1 MLMMILLFFILGLI
15 LGSFYNVCIYRIPV
29 DQSVVF
35 GRSHCGNCDHVL
47 GPLDMI
53 PVLSYVM
60 LRGKCRY
67 CGVAFSPRYALVE
80 LLTGL
85 LFALTFHLTGLEL
98 ELIPRLV
105 MVSLLIII
113 TFIDIDHMII
123 PFRLTITGGVLALIW
138 QITAGTQSWISV
150 ALGFVLGFGLLAIF
164 VFFGGMGGGDAF
176 LGGMF
181 GLYFGL
187 TQTFALLMISFIIGG
202 LFSIYVLLTGRRKR
216 HEKLPFGPFLA
227 LAGLIMLFWGPQI
240 LNWYGF

>member
-1 MLMMILLFFILGLI
+1 MILMFFIFGLI
-15 LGSFYNVCIYRIPV
+15 FGSFYNVCIYLIPAEK
-29 DQSVVF
+29 SVVM

-47 GPLDMI
+47 GPLDMV
-53 PVLSYVM
+53 PVLSYLL
-60 LRGKCRY
+60 LRGKCRH
-67 CGVAFSPRYALVE
+67 CGVSFSPRYALVE

-85 LFALTFHLTGLEL
+85 LFALTFYLTGLDIV
-98 ELIPRLV
+98 LIPRLV

-123 PFRLTITGGVLALIW
+123 PFRLTVTGGILAVIW
-138 QITAGTQSWISV
+138 QIYSGSQSWTSI

-187 TQTFALLMISFIIGG
+187 SQTFALLMVSFIIGG
-202 LFSIYVLLTGRRKR
+202 IFSIFVLLTGRRKR

-227 LAGLIMLFWGPQI
+227 LAGFIVLFWGPQ
-240 LNWYGF
+240 LLQWYGL